1 LAIAYAIMIFSAGTN
16 LAFHALH
23 RPVLPWTILPLSLY
37 SCGMGLAFPS
47 MTILALDLFPS
58 QRGLASSCQSFI
70 QTSGAALNAVIA
82 PLVWGSVLTLNA
94 TAAVAVAI
102 SVGALF
108 VFLRSASHPYME
120 PKIAHP

>member
-1 LAIAYAIMIFSAGTN
+1 
-16 LAFHALH
+16 
-23 RPVLPWTILPLSLY
+23 
-37 SCGMGLAFPS
+37 